1 MATGDCSFYDEH
13 LKKQIW
19 GTFKTDGKALYVLSE
34 YGTKRAS
41 YNDLGPCI
49 DHNSQ
54 VSLISPPRAARCP
67 QPQEPACAG
76 IASASIGRLRS
87 RQAIQTVQSA
97 FVRQALRFLRL
108 LFRRSLFCGLLSK
121 GASSPISNGASFL
134 TSLRWAKLSLAK
146 IRSARLVRS
155 IKTSR
160 RSLGFCRRST
170 KLFLMSRSISSTALL
185 CRMPRRSAKMPM
197 VTCPPGVPL
206 MASSA

>member
-1 MATGDCSFYDEH
+1 MEQRTRIIDIDTVGRTLPATAGASVRRYCLRFNQTIAVATGDSD
-13 LKKQIW
+13 
-19 GTFKTDGKALYVLSE
+19 
-34 YGTKRAS
+34 
-41 YNDLGPCI
+41 
-49 DHNSQ
+49 
-54 VSLISPPRAARCP
+54 
-67 QPQEPACAG
+67 
-76 IASASIGRLRS
+76 
-87 RQAIQTVQSA
+87 VQSA

-108 LFRRSLFCGLLSK
+108 LFRRSLFRGLLSK

-155 IKTSR
+155 IRTSR